1 MAAHIQWQGA
11 HTSLNI
17 SFPMKQE
24 TKVFRKGSGDEETGT
39 GSRWSFGYRKGKSQ
53 NKDIPGS
60 GTNGRGVEAWSKK
73 GGRQRM
79 GSS

>member
-1 MAAHIQWQGA
+1 M
-11 HTSLNI
+11 SI

-24 TKVFRKGSGDEETGT
+24 TKVFGKGRGDGEMGT
-39 GSRWSFGYRKGKSQ
+39 GSRWSFVCRKGESQ
-53 NKDIPGS
+53 EQDTPRT
-60 GTNGRGVEAWSKK
+60 GTDGRGVKAWSKK